1 MSASF
6 IIQPPAGDGFKIVL
20 TTAGTFEISGQV
32 VSNEAGADVDH
43 RFEGD
48 TATSLVVIDGGLDAF
63 RIGTTVAGAIA
74 DFRAASIVFNEGGA
88 DMDFRVESDTNANAL
103 FVQGSDGFVGIGTG
117 TPATALDVVG
127 TITGNANFN
136 LTGAGPQIQ
145 QAGSQILAADAN
157 TVYFGRSA
165 TLTGGMSFQPGS
177 ASAMTLSSA
186 GNLVVAGTLTVNG
199 DQTGATDHVFDGS
212 DDIELLEKWR
222 NGKELP
228 FATGDML
235 NRDRLLRDAIVQL
248 HGRIEHIE
256 KILEAT
262 RPP

>member
-6 IIQPPAGDGFKIVL
+6 IVQPPAGDGFKIVL

-165 TLTGGMSFQPGS
+165 TLT
-177 ASAMTLSSA
+177 
-186 GNLVVAGTLTVNG
+186 VNG